1 MKFKQLNEADVRY
14 VGWYDVTPGEPAP
27 TRIVDNINKKYFSN
41 FKVSY
46 IKRDD
51 SKTYQGKALLF
62 ASIAINFSGGEMIA
76 TLCEKTCDERFH
88 DFQVRWFTS
97 LGTWKEFNQDMKEL
111 NEIVNTF
118 KKKSTDI
125 FKDCFEGL

>member
-14 VGWYDVTPGEPAP
+14 VGWYFITPGEPAP
-27 TRIVDNINKKYFSN
+27 TRIVDNINEKYFPN

-51 SKTYQGKALLF
+51 SKTFQGKPLLF
-62 ASIAINFSGGEMIA
+62 ASIAIKFSGGEMFA
-76 TLCEKTCDERFH
+76 ELCEKTCDKRFH

-97 LGTWKEFNQDMKEL
+97 SSTWQEYNRDMKEL
-111 NEIVNTF
+111 NAIVNTF
-118 KKKSTDI
+118 KKKSTEI
-125 FKDCFEGL
+125 FKDCVEGL